1 MSVLKTIWQLAIGAT
16 IATLVIILILWQYYK
31 TNIPNF
37 EQIRNEYRRLFSTQE
52 ACFTNLNGSN
62 TNCTTPLNDTIL
74 WLSIIGGSL
83 FGGVTVISFF
93 GGERFNRSIF
103 LISLVCSI
111 ILGLLSFWYYSYE
124 YNRFSDYLNANRSD
138 SPATYTFGMQIL
150 PKMVYGLMTFIA
162 FPFLFIFIGIFVV
175 AFLSDQIFIATSD
188 VVKDMIGGKRNSHYK
203 VK

>member
-1 MSVLKTIWQLAIGAT
+1 MNILKTIWQLAIGAA
-16 IATLVIILILWQYYK
+16 IATLVIILILWQYFK
-31 TNIPNF
+31 TSIPNF
-37 EQIRNEYRRLFSTQE
+37 EQIRDEYRRRFSTEE
-52 ACFTNLNGSN
+52 ACFTNLDGSK
-62 TNCTTPLNDTIL
+62 TNCTTPLNDTLL

-83 FGGVTVISFF
+83 FGGVSVISFF

-103 LISLVCSI
+103 LISLVSSI

-124 YNRFSDYLNANRSD
+124 YNRFSDYLNANRDPTQIAYYS
-138 SPATYTFGMQIL
+138 SMQLL
-150 PKMVYGLMTFIA
+150 PNMVYGLMTFIA